1 MRGGLGAP
9 QQNRVSG
16 AAQKRWARMHARE
29 AHVKSCNGFG
39 FSGTTGAMDNKVL
52 DAPAVSMYYV
62 AAGRIAQLEE
72 RWPYKPEVTG
82 SSPVPPILRRLHY
95 VAF

>member
-1 MRGGLGAP
+1 
-9 QQNRVSG
+9 
-16 AAQKRWARMHARE
+16 
-29 AHVKSCNGFG
+29 
-39 FSGTTGAMDNKVL
+39 MDNKVL

-82 SSPVPPILRRLHY
+82 SSPVPPMLRWPY
-95 VAF
+95 SVVF